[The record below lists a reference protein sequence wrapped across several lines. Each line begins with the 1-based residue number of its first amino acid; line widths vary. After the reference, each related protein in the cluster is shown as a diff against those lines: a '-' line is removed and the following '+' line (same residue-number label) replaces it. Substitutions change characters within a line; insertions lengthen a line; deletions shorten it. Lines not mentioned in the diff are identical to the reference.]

1 MVMNPNSMNP
11 LKSAGPQYGL
21 AGAVSPLQAGRQR
34 ISDIINQGA
43 SSTSGLQSFANTGQQ
58 ASQYQ
63 ASLAGA
69 LGRDAQANA
78 YDNFQRS
85 PGQAFLQQEG
95 ERALLRNAAARGGL
109 GGGNLSRDLIEYGQG
124 LALQD
129 LNATRQQLGEVA
141 NRGANASSN
150 VANAIANLRGQQAG
164 LESNLAGAESAYR
177 YGTGQ
182 ELARQEER
190 ASTALANLIQQQGT
204 DLGAIYGTGTSN
216 ISRLL
221 DLATEGD
228 YSSQLELASLLGN
241 LAVHQGNQLGR
252 IPVTQRSTIDY
263 LGQLGQIS
271 SGVGGLVGGI
281 QSGLQN
287 LSRPDPWAGL
297 RAVT

>member
-1 MVMNPNSMNP
+1 MVMNLNSMNP
-11 LKSAGPQYGL
+11 LESAGPQYGL
-21 AGAVSPLQAGRQR
+21 AGAISPLRAGRQR

-78 YDNFQRS
+78 YSNFQRS

-129 LNATRQQLGEVA
+129 LNATRQQLGQIA
-141 NRGANASSN
+141 NRGVNASSN

-164 LESNLAGAESAYR
+164 LESNLTGAESGYR
-177 YGTGQ
+177 YRTGQ

-204 DLGAIYGTGTSN
+204 DLGAIYGTGASN

-221 DLATEGD
+221 DLATEGN
-228 YSSQLELASLLGN
+228 YNAQLQLASLLGN
-241 LAVHQGNQLGR
+241 LAVQQGNQLSR
-252 IPVTQRSTIDY
+252 LPITQPRAIDH
-263 LGQLGQIS
+263 LGQLGQIA

-281 QSGLQN
+281 QSTFNN
-287 LSRPDPWAGL
+287 LREP
-297 RAVT
+297 T